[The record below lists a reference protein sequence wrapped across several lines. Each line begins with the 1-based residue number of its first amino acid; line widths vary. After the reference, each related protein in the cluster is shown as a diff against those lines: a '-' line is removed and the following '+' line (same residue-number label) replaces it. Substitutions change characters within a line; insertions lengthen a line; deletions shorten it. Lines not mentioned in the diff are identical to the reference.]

1 MDSSSSPP
9 DETLSSKGSC
19 KEETEDQDGVTKE
32 QGEDE
37 SKEKDVGTTEKEEAK
52 EKEGEEESKEKD
64 VDTKVKENS
73 TEKQGEEES
82 KEKDVDTK
90 EKEEAKEKQGGEETK
105 EKHVDTKEKEEG
117 KKKNDSEEHSSF
129 EKPQEGLQKEASHDE
144 PSEQSSSSS
153 ASSSSSLSRNP
164 SGDFPPLGRSPTL
177 GGSEE
182 EHPDTR
188 DVTYAS
194 HVPLRGYASTGGVLL
209 ESDQPDEDVRHPA
222 LSRFKTQAFG
232 GGKVSS
238 GLLTRPVSRLI
249 PEDVPHDHPLVSPP
263 RGSRMT
269 EGQHSPSHTIGEDTS
284 KTSTSY
290 FATQKSSR
298 YYEKDPRR
306 FTHSSRDDDD
316 SEAGGLLPTEA
327 YVPFSRFIVPSLENP
342 SCYPRSDYITTASGN
357 RVGRG
362 TLLFGSQ
369 NITLAGR
376 CVVSQGVILRGDLIS
391 LRFGRYVYLDE
402 NVLVHPSSYRSK
414 GQTLHVPLTVG
425 DYVTIGSNTVIRA
438 VAIGSCVTIGQDCV
452 IGNRCILKDYCK
464 LLPGTVLA
472 PDTVVPSFTVFGGK
486 PGRMIGEVPEG
497 DMILLKL
504 AAIRKYNLF
513 LPDDYEND
521 ETLS

>member
-1 MDSSSSPP
+1 MDSSSPP
-9 DETLSSKGSC
+9 PEETRRSKGSR
-19 KEETEDQDGVTKE
+19 KEETEDREEVTKE
-32 QGEDE
+32 QG
-37 SKEKDVGTTEKEEAK
+37 G
-52 EKEGEEESKEKD
+52 EESKEKD
-64 VDTKVKENS
+64 IDR
-73 TEKQGEEES
+73 
-82 KEKDVDTK
+82 K
-90 EKEEAKEKQGGEETK
+90 EKEEVKEKNTSGEP
-105 EKHVDTKEKEEG
+105 
-117 KKKNDSEEHSSF
+117 SSS
-129 EKPQEGLQKEASHDE
+129 EKPQEDLQKEPIDDQPSSS
-144 PSEQSSSSS
+144 SEQSSSSS
-153 ASSSSSLSRNP
+153 SSSTLSKKP
-164 SGDFPPLGRSPTL
+164 SGDSPVGRSRTL
-177 GGSEE
+177 RGSEE
-182 EHPDTR
+182 EQPDTR
-188 DVTYAS
+188 GVTYAS
-194 HVPLRGYASTGGVLL
+194 HLPLRGYASTGGVLL
-209 ESDQPDEDVRHPA
+209 ESDQTDEELRQPA
-222 LSRFKTQAFG
+222 LSRFKTQAFA

-249 PEDVPHDHPLVSPP
+249 SGDVPHDHPLVSPP
-263 RGSRMT
+263 RG
-269 EGQHSPSHTIGEDTS
+269 QHSPGAPSPVGEDGS
-284 KTSTSY
+284 RAS
-290 FATQKSSR
+290 TQKSSKHH
-298 YYEKDPRR
+298 EKEHGRHTR
-306 FTHSSRDDDD
+306 SGRDGDESDT
-316 SEAGGLLPTEA
+316 GGLLPTEP

-376 CVVSQGVILRGDLIS
+376 SVVSQGVILRGDLIS

-425 DYVTIGSNTVIRA
+425 DYVTIGSNTVVRA
-438 VAIGSCVTIGQDCV
+438 VAIGSCVTIGEDCV

-486 PGRMIGEVPEG
+486 PGRMIAEVPEG

-521 ETLS
+521 ETVS